1 MTPPPHA
8 FRYTEFQDDP
18 GSTHRKIVSLV
29 PPATRVLE
37 FGCATGYMSEV
48 LKNELGCT
56 VTGVEIS
63 PEAAELAEQHTERV
77 IVGDAEKID
86 YAAELAGEEFDV
98 VLFADVLEHLKRPGD
113 VLRRVRPFVAENGS
127 VIASIPN
134 VAHGSVRLALLG
146 GEFRYRD
153 WGLLD
158 ETHLRF
164 FTRASIQDLFEETGY
179 VVTHWTRQRLDLGE
193 TEISV
198 PNVPD
203 AVREWL
209 ASDPETTTYQFVL
222 RALVSD
228 TANQLQAMR
237 SELEELRP
245 HKDASAQLAGRPAG
259 ARRAASPARRGREPP
274 RRERG
279 GAARARRPGPAAR
292 ERARRVRRR
301 AGPRA
306 RGRVRLPLV
315 ALDGAPARR
324 DPRARP
330 PARTMTPLAFPTV
343 DEPLVSVVVVTY
355 GNWPLAR
362 RSLEALLE
370 NTEPALRADR
380 RSTAPRR
387 TRRPPS

>member
-1 MTPPPHA
+1 M
-8 FRYTEFQDDP
+8 
-18 GSTHRKIVSLV
+18 
-29 PPATRVLE
+29 
-37 FGCATGYMSEV
+37 
-48 LKNELGCT
+48 
-56 VTGVEIS
+56 
-63 PEAAELAEQHTERV
+63 

-98 VLFADVLEHLKRPGD
+98 VLFADVLEHLKEPGD

-134 VAHGSVRLALLG
+134 VAHGSVRLALLS

-158 ETHLRF
+158 DTHLRF

-179 VVTHWTRQRLDLGE
+179 VVTHWMRQRLDLGE

-237 SELEELRP
+237 NELEELRP
-245 HKDASAQLAGRPAG
+245 DKDASAQLAAAERSSTSCVRCAKRSRASAPRPRRCG
-259 ARRAASPARRGREPP
+259 ARTPYRASGSSTSASRFAEGLAHVHAVVYGSRSWRLTAPLRVGVRALGRLRGR
-274 RRERG
+274 
-279 GAARARRPGPAAR
+279 
-292 ERARRVRRR
+292 
-301 AGPRA
+301 
-306 RGRVRLPLV
+306 
-315 ALDGAPARR
+315 
-324 DPRARP
+324 
-330 PARTMTPLAFPTV
+330 
-343 DEPLVSVVVVTY
+343 
-355 GNWPLAR
+355 
-362 RSLEALLE
+362 
-370 NTEPALRADR
+370 
-380 RSTAPRR
+380 
-387 TRRPPS
+387 